1 MTERSRAWWQWW
13 RAGLGAVALAW
24 LPAAVHA
31 AEVRVAVVSQAD
43 DARYAPRRLAQR
55 YPGQPQG
62 RALDGA
68 QVAAAE
74 ARVALGAAGQSLR
87 LEAQEARTEAEV
99 APLVAA
105 LARQGTRYILLDLPP
120 ASVRAA
126 TGAVKPGEALLFNVS
141 ADDDALRGAGC
152 APVLLHTLPSLRMR
166 ADALM
171 QYLALR
177 KWRRALLLSGPSAA
191 DAAQRDALVA
201 SARRFGIAWSA
212 QRAFRLSNDP
222 RERDQANLGLL
233 TGGVDYDVVV
243 VADADGEFA
252 RGVPYATL
260 LPRPVVGAGGLG
272 AQAWHWAWERNG
284 GPQLNRRFMRA
295 AGRPMTGYDWA
306 AWVAVKAIAESV
318 ARLPGAGFAGQAQAL
333 AAGQVV
339 VDGFKGPPLSFRRW
353 DRQLRQPV
361 LLAHSDGVA
370 GMAPVEGV
378 LHPKNNLDTLGADE
392 ADTACRAPS
401 A

>member
-1 MTERSRAWWQWW
+1 MTERLRCCLSLVA
-13 RAGLGAVALAW
+13 ALGLLARVAD
-24 LPAAVHA
+24 AAAA
-31 AEVRVAVVSQAD
+31 AEVRIAVVSLAGD
-43 DARYAPRRLAQR
+43 LRHEARRLAQR

-74 ARVALGAAGQSLR
+74 ARFALEAAGQSLR
-87 LEAQEARTEAEV
+87 LDAQEARNEAEV
-99 APLVAA
+99 GPMVAA
-105 LARQGTRYILLDLPP
+105 LARQGTRFILLDLP
-120 ASVRAA
+120 AAAVRQA
-126 TGAVKPGEALLFNVS
+126 TAAVKPGEALLFNVS
-141 ADDDALRGAGC
+141 ADDDGLRGAAC
-152 APVLLHTLPSLRMR
+152 SPVLLHTLPSLRMR

-177 KWRRALLLSGPSAA
+177 KWRRALLLSGPSTG
-191 DAAQRDALVA
+191 DAAQRDALVQ

-212 QRAFRLSNDP
+212 QRTFRLSNDP
-222 RERDQANLGLL
+222 RERDQSNLNLL
-233 TGGVDYDVVV
+233 TSGTDHDVVV

-252 RGVPYATL
+252 RGVPYATQ
-260 LPRPVVGAGGLG
+260 LPRPVVGASGLG

-284 GPQLNRRFMRA
+284 GPQLNRRFTRA

-318 ARLPGAGFAGQAQAL
+318 ARQPKAGFAAQAQAL
-333 AAGQVV
+333 VTGKVV

-361 LLAHSDGVA
+361 MLAHPDGVVA
-370 GMAPVEGV
+370 VAPVEGV

-392 ADTACRAPS
+392 ADTPCRAPS
-401 A
+401 S

>member
-1 MTERSRAWWQWW
+1 MTERW
-13 RAGLGAVALAW
+13 RSLCRGLATATLAL
-24 LPAAVHA
+24 LPVSANA
-31 AEVRVAVVSQAD
+31 AEVRVAIVSVAD
-43 DARYAPRRLAQR
+43 DPRYEARRLAQR

-74 ARVALGAAGQSLR
+74 ARFALEAAGQSLK
-87 LEAQEARTEAEV
+87 LDAHEARSEAEV
-99 APLVAA
+99 GPTVAT
-105 LARQGTRYILLDLPP
+105 LARQGTRFILLDLPS
-120 ASVRAA
+120 AGVKAA
-126 TGAVKPGEALLFNVS
+126 TASVKPGEALLFNVS
-141 ADDDALRGAGC
+141 ADDDELRGAGC
-152 APVLLHTLPSLRMR
+152 SPVLLHTLPSLRMR
-166 ADALM
+166 SDALM

-191 DAAQRDALVA
+191 DAAQREALA
-201 SARRFGIAWSA
+201 KSARRFGIAWSA
-212 QRAFRLSNDP
+212 QRPFRLSNDP
-222 RERDQANLGLL
+222 RERDQANLNLL
-233 TGGVDYDVVV
+233 TTGVDYDVVV

-252 RGVPYATL
+252 RGVPYATQ
-260 LPRPVVGAGGLG
+260 LPRPVVGASGLG

-284 GPQLNRRFMRA
+284 GPQLNRRFVKV

-318 ARLPGAGFAGQAQAL
+318 ARQPKAGFARQAQAL
-333 AAGQVV
+333 AAGTVV

-353 DRQLRQPV
+353 DRQLRQPM
-361 LLAHSDGVA
+361 LLAHPDGVVNV
-370 GMAPVEGV
+370 APVEGV

-401 A
+401 S

>member
-1 MTERSRAWWQWW
+1 MTERAP
-13 RAGLGAVALAW
+13 AVLACALALALEFALGLA
-24 LPAAVHA
+24 LPAPLHA

-43 DARYAPRRLAQR
+43 DARHAPRRLAQR
-55 YPGQPQG
+55 YPDQPHG
-62 RALDGA
+62 PALDGA
-68 QVAAAE
+68 RVAAAE
-74 ARVALGAAGQSLR
+74 ARYALEAAGQSLR
-87 LEAQEARTEAEV
+87 VEGQQARTAAEV
-99 APLVAA
+99 AALVAA

-126 TGAVKPGEALLFNVS
+126 ADAVKPGEALLFNVS

-152 APVLLHTLPSLRMR
+152 APVLLHTLPSQRMR

-171 QYLALR
+171 QYLAAR

-191 DAAQRDALVA
+191 DAAQREALVGA
-201 SARRFGIAWSA
+201 ARRFGIAWSA
-212 QRAFRLSNDP
+212 QRVFRLSNDP
-222 RERDQANLGLL
+222 RERDQANVRLL
-233 TGGVDYDVVV
+233 SGGVDYDVVV

-252 RGVPYATL
+252 RGLPYATQ
-260 LPRPVVGAGGLG
+260 LPRPVVGASGLG

-284 GPQLNRRFMRA
+284 APQLNRRFARA

-318 ARLPGAGFAGQAQAL
+318 VRQPAGFAAQARAL

-353 DRQLRQPV
+353 DRQLRQP
-361 LLAHSDGVA
+361 LMLAHPDGVA
-370 GMAPVEGV
+370 GTAPAEGV
-378 LHPKNNLDTLGADE
+378 LHPLNNLDTLGADQ
-392 ADTACRAPS
+392 ADTACRAPT
-401 A
+401 